1 MKKLFLLGL
10 TAILAVNV
18 QAAKALELNVTHI
31 NDHHSHL
38 EEETMK
44 LKLNGKDVNVK
55 IGGFPRVVSKI
66 KELSRNP
73 KVKGYKKA
81 DNALILHAGDAI
93 SGTLYYTLFKGK
105 ADAALMNTVDFDAF
119 TLGNHEFD
127 DGNKVLLDFLNGL
140 KVPTISANVIPDKGS
155 ILEGKWK
162 PYMVKKIRGEKVG
175 IIGLDVVGKTVES
188 SSPGK
193 DIKFLD
199 EIETAQKMAN
209 ELKKQGI
216 NKIILLSHAGYER
229 NVEIAQKVSGIDLI
243 ITGDTH
249 YLLGE
254 KYKEYGLKPVA
265 EYPKKVM
272 SPAGEPVYVAEAFSY
287 SYLVGNMKV
296 KFNKKGVITELIPN
310 PQIIIGDNFFEVK
323 DAEGKNVQLTGKD
336 KEDVIKFV
344 KSRNDIS
351 FVKEDATAKN
361 ILNKYKQEKEE
372 IAKKPVGTVR
382 DEMPGGSA
390 PRIPSDKYPEGSV
403 ATTIVAESIYEKL
416 KNMGTGEI
424 DFVIINSGGVRTTI
438 KPGKFSYDD
447 AYTLL
452 PFTTNTIYVMKM
464 TGAEVKQTLEDALNF
479 VFTGGSTGAFP
490 YGARIRYEATKEGT
504 LGTRIKKLEIYN
516 EKTKAWEE
524 IDNDKVYHVG
534 THSYL
539 AAGKDGYTTF
549 GKVNAERPGVNTYL
563 GVETAF
569 IEYIKARGEITRP
582 ESSNVKL
589 KY

>member
-1 MKKLFLLGL
+1 MKKLFLLGV
-10 TAILAVNV
+10 TALMAVNA
-18 QAAKALELNVTHI
+18 QASKPLELNVTHI

-44 LKLNGKDVNVK
+44 LKLDGKDVTVK
-55 IGGFPRVVSKI
+55 IGGFPRVVSQIQKFS
-66 KELSRNP
+66 KDP
-73 KVKGYKKA
+73 KSKSYKKA

-127 DGNKVLLDFLNGL
+127 DGNKVLLDFLKEL

-175 IIGLDVVGKTVES
+175 IIGLDVVGKTIES

-265 EYPKKVM
+265 EY
-272 SPAGEPVYVAEAFSY
+272 
-287 SYLVGNMKV
+287 
-296 KFNKKGVITELIPN
+296 
-310 PQIIIGDNFFEVK
+310 
-323 DAEGKNVQLTGKD
+323 NVTSWRASLC
-336 KEDVIKFV
+336 
-344 KSRNDIS
+344 S
-351 FVKEDATAKN
+351 
-361 ILNKYKQEKEE
+361 
-372 IAKKPVGTVR
+372 
-382 DEMPGGSA
+382 
-390 PRIPSDKYPEGSV
+390 
-403 ATTIVAESIYEKL
+403 
-416 KNMGTGEI
+416 
-424 DFVIINSGGVRTTI
+424 
-438 KPGKFSYDD
+438 
-447 AYTLL
+447 
-452 PFTTNTIYVMKM
+452 
-464 TGAEVKQTLEDALNF
+464 
-479 VFTGGSTGAFP
+479 
-490 YGARIRYEATKEGT
+490 
-504 LGTRIKKLEIYN
+504 
-516 EKTKAWEE
+516 
-524 IDNDKVYHVG
+524 
-534 THSYL
+534 
-539 AAGKDGYTTF
+539 
-549 GKVNAERPGVNTYL
+549 
-563 GVETAF
+563 
-569 IEYIKARGEITRP
+569 
-582 ESSNVKL
+582 
-589 KY
+589 